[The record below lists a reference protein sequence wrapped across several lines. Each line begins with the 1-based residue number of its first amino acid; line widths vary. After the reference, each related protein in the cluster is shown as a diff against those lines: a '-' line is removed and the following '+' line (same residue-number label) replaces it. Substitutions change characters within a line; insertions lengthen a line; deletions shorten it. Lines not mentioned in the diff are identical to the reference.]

1 MDCLGRKIFKA
12 KCACVFGKLIGE
24 SLGHEKWKLQSA
36 NEFKIGKRSALISL
50 NYPAG
55 CSGARIRVID
65 G

>member
-1 MDCLGRKIFKA
+1 MSERF
-12 KCACVFGKLIGE
+12 
-24 SLGHEKWKLQSA
+24 GHEKSKLQSA
-36 NEFKIGKRSALISL
+36 NEFKIGKGSTLISL

>member
-1 MDCLGRKIFKA
+1 MKKR
-12 KCACVFGKLIGE
+12 
-24 SLGHEKWKLQSA
+24 KLQSA
-36 NEFKIGKRSALISL
+36 NEFKIGKSSALISL